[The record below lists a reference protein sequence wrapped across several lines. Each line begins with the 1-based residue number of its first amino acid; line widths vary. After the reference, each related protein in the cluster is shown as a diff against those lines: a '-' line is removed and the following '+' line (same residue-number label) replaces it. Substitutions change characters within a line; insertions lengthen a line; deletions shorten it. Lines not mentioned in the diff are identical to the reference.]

1 MAPRYKSAFGFPI
14 YNDKPLFFNKKGYT
28 NYLKFYTGLLM
39 KKYYIFFN
47 LPMEN
52 MFVRIKFTV
61 FSVISLHLFEM
72 RNHKINFV
80 NIKKK
85 KKKLNKL
92 VPQIKQNF
100 ISFSLHHLH
109 LSIWQHNYA

>member
-1 MAPRYKSAFGFPI
+1 MAPRHKSGFGFPM
-14 YNDKPLFFNKKGYT
+14 YKDKPLFFNKKGYT
-28 NYLKFYTGLLM
+28 SYLKFYTGLLM
-39 KKYYIFFN
+39 KKYIFFN
-47 LPMEN
+47 LTMEN
-52 MFVRIKFTV
+52 MFVRIKFKV
-61 FSVISLHLFEM
+61 SSVMYLHLFEM

-80 NIKKK
+80 NIKKNN
-85 KKKLNKL
+85 LNKL